1 MKLTHSRPSDAQKNS
16 DDRLLELLREA
27 PIEDTRLLYNLELF
41 IGRMGIQNILMFN
54 EIYQSILNVHGVMME
69 FGTRYGH
76 NLALWT
82 ALRGIYE
89 PYVRSRKIIGFD
101 SFEGFLDVDVK
112 DGDEAEVG
120 DLATPPGYEQFL
132 EEVLACHEQQSPIS
146 HIKKYEVLKG
156 DAPER
161 LKKYL
166 GEHPETIVAFAF
178 FDMDL
183 FEPTRQCLEIL
194 KDYITKG
201 TVIGFD
207 QVCYEGFPGE
217 TLALKEVFGL
227 DRYRIQRTPLSSSA
241 AFIVLE

>member
-1 MKLTHSRPSDAQKNS
+1 MKLTHSRQSETNKSADA
-16 DDRLLELLREA
+16 RLLELLRTS
-27 PIEDTRLLYNLELF
+27 PIEGTRILHNLELF
-41 IGRMGIQNILMFN
+41 IGRMGIQNILMFS

-101 SFEGFLDVDVK
+101 SFEGFLKVDAN
-112 DGDEAEVG
+112 DGEEAEVG
-120 DLATPPGYEQFL
+120 DLATPGQYQDFL
-132 EEVLACHEQQSPIS
+132 DSVLAIHEEQNPIS
-146 HIKKYEVLKG
+146 HIKKYELVKG
-156 DAPER
+156 DGPGR
-161 LKKYL
+161 LRDYL
-166 GEHPETIVAFAF
+166 DAHPETIVAFAY

-183 FEPTRQCLEIL
+183 YEPTRECLEIL
-194 KDYITKG
+194 KDYTTKG

-207 QVCYEGFPGE
+207 ELCYEGFPGE

-241 AFIVLE
+241 SFIVLE